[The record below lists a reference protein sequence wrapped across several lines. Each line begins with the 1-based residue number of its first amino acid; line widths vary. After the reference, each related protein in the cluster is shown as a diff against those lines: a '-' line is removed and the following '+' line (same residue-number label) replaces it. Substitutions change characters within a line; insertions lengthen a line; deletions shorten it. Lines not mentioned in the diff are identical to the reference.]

1 MKHVNTKI
9 MRRPMVK
16 TATIQARIN
25 PEVKQEAQKILNQLH
40 MTMSEAIALYL
51 TQITLHKGIPFEIK
65 IPNEITEKT
74 LRDSEAGKNLHQADT
89 VTDLFEDLNC

>member
-1 MKHVNTKI
+1 MEHVNTKL
-9 MRRPMVK
+9 MRCPMEK

-25 PEVKQEAQKILNQLH
+25 PQVKKDAQKILNQLH
-40 MTMSEAIALYL
+40 ITMSEAITLYL

-74 LRDSEAGKNLHQADT
+74 LRDSEAGKNLHQADSIT
-89 VTDLFEDLNC
+89 YLIKK

>member
-1 MKHVNTKI
+1 ME
-9 MRRPMVK
+9 K

-25 PEVKQEAQKILNQLH
+25 PEVKREAQNILSQLH

-65 IPNEITEKT
+65 IPNEVTQKA
-74 LRDSEAGKNLHQADT
+74 LKDSEAGKNLHRADT
-89 VTDLFEDLNC
+89 VADLFEELNC

>member
-1 MKHVNTKI
+1 ME
-9 MRRPMVK
+9 K

-25 PEVKQEAQKILNQLH
+25 PEVKREAQEILSQLH

-65 IPNEITEKT
+65 IPNEVTQKT
-74 LRDSEAGKNLHQADT
+74 LKDSEDGKNLHRADT
-89 VTDLFEDLNC
+89 VTDLFEELNC

>member
-1 MKHVNTKI
+1 ME
-9 MRRPMVK
+9 K

-40 MTMSEAIALYL
+40 ITMSETIALYL

-65 IPNEITEKT
+65 IPNEITQKT
-74 LRDSEAGKNLHQADT
+74 LRDSEAGKNLHRAGS
-89 VTDLFEDLNC
+89 VTDLFEELNC

>member
-1 MKHVNTKI
+1 ME
-9 MRRPMVK
+9 K

-25 PEVKQEAQKILNQLH
+25 PEVKREAQKILSQLH

-65 IPNEITEKT
+65 IPNEVTQKT
-74 LRDSEAGKNLHQADT
+74 LKDSEAGKNLHRADT
-89 VTDLFEDLNC
+89 VSDLFEELNC

>member
-1 MKHVNTKI
+1 ME
-9 MRRPMVK
+9 K

-25 PEVKQEAQKILNQLH
+25 PEVKREAQNILSQLH

-65 IPNEITEKT
+65 IPNEVTQKT
-74 LRDSEAGKNLHQADT
+74 LKDSEAGKNLHRADT
-89 VTDLFEDLNC
+89 VADLFEELNC

>member
-1 MKHVNTKI
+1 ME
-9 MRRPMVK
+9 K

-25 PEVKQEAQKILNQLH
+25 PQVKKDAQKILNQLH
-40 MTMSEAIALYL
+40 ITMSEAITLYL

-74 LRDSEAGKNLHQADT
+74 LRDSEAGKNLHQADS
-89 VTDLFEDLNC
+89 VAELFEDLNC

>member
-1 MKHVNTKI
+1 ME
-9 MRRPMVK
+9 K

-25 PEVKQEAQKILNQLH
+25 PEVKREAQKILSQLH

-65 IPNEITEKT
+65 IPNEVTQKT
-74 LRDSEAGKNLHQADT
+74 LKDSEAGKNLHRTDT
-89 VTDLFEDLNC
+89 VADLFEELNC

>member
-1 MKHVNTKI
+1 ME
-9 MRRPMVK
+9 K

-25 PEVKQEAQKILNQLH
+25 PEVKREAQKILSQLH

-65 IPNEITEKT
+65 IPNEVTQKT
-74 LRDSEAGKNLHQADT
+74 LKDSEAGKNLHRADT
-89 VTDLFEDLNC
+89 VADLFERLNC

>member
-1 MKHVNTKI
+1 ME
-9 MRRPMVK
+9 K

-25 PEVKQEAQKILNQLH
+25 PQVKQEAQKILNQLH
-40 MTMSEAIALYL
+40 ITMSEAIAMYL

-74 LRDSEAGKNLHQADT
+74 LRDSEAGKNLHRAET
-89 VTDLFEDLNC
+89 VADLFEDLHC

>member
-1 MKHVNTKI
+1 ME
-9 MRRPMVK
+9 K

-25 PEVKQEAQKILNQLH
+25 PEVKREAQKILSQLH

-65 IPNEITEKT
+65 IPNEVTQKT
-74 LRDSEAGKNLHQADT
+74 LKDSEAGKNLHRADT
-89 VTDLFEDLNC
+89 VADLFEELNC

>member
-1 MKHVNTKI
+1 ME
-9 MRRPMVK
+9 K

-25 PEVKQEAQKILNQLH
+25 PQVKKDAQKILNQLH
-40 MTMSEAIALYL
+40 ITMSEAITLYL

-74 LRDSEAGKNLHQADT
+74 LRDSEAGKNLHQADSI
-89 VTDLFEDLNC
+89 TDLIKK